1 MWPKTNKTKPK
12 CLKSGYCGPGVL
24 QSDLHAETLILATT
38 ALTRWVNSSVE
49 AECLAQRSQLAR
61 AVVGLEPQL
70 PGSGSC
76 ILSHCTSL
84 SGKYR
89 HVWEMISP
97 WEQSKV
103 KDFFQNTLRSCSC
116 CFSSLSCLPA
126 SRCMVVS
133 MDTSSLLWSKH
144 RDLTGYLKK
153 ETSTTERFAQSP
165 ILCLGYKNSLIKLQ
179 SAKVVRTVG
188 CQFSW
193 E

>member
-1 MWPKTNKTKPK
+1 MSKLN
-12 CLKSGYCGPGVL
+12 
-24 QSDLHAETLILATT
+24 
-38 ALTRWVNSSVE
+38 SVE
-49 AECLAQRSQLAR
+49 AKCLAQRSQLAR

-76 ILSHCTSL
+76 ILSHCTSV

-103 KDFFQNTLRSCSC
+103 KGFFQSTLCSCSC
-116 CFSSLSCLPA
+116 CLLPFLGSLLPSA
-126 SRCMVVS
+126 WLWAR
-133 MDTSSLLWSKH
+133 DTSSLLWSEH
-144 RDLTGYLKK
+144 RDLTGCLKK
-153 ETSTTERFAQSP
+153 ETSTTGHFVQSP

-179 SAKVVRTVG
+179 SAKVVRPVG